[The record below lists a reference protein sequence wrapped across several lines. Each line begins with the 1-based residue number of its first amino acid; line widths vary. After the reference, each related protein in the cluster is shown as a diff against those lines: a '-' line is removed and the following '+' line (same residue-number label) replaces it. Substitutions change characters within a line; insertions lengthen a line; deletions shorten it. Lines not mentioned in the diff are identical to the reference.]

1 MEQIDLVSDSADGT
15 DSVPVHKQLNK
26 KQLGLIKK
34 QLLSMPQEGKKMQ
47 LAGTIAKR
55 LNIQELSDKM
65 VLEYIYDCIKNFD
78 NEYIDNLITYQLQT
92 IDTIREKLNEI
103 LYKYRYKTFSDWR
116 DTDKIIICQ
125 DRAYKLPKT
134 ITVTNKMVGVQKGL
148 YKEEDNVNGFES
160 RVISAIANDDNVE
173 FWHRNQE
180 RGKGFFINGFI
191 NHYPDF
197 IVKLKTG
204 HILLI
209 ETKGDDRDNSD
220 SARKLELGKIWSNS
234 VGGNYRYY
242 MVFDNKAMPGA
253 ITVKELIS
261 KIGEFQ
267 DHI

>member
-1 MEQIDLVSDSADGT
+1 
-15 DSVPVHKQLNK
+15 
-26 KQLGLIKK
+26 
-34 QLLSMPQEGKKMQ
+34 MPKEGKKRQ
-47 LAGTIAKR
+47 LASSIAKR
-55 LNIQELSDKM
+55 LNIQELSDRM
-65 VLEYIYDCIKNFD
+65 VSEYIYDCIKNLD
-78 NEYIDNLITYQLQT
+78 NEAIDDLITFQLQT
-92 IDTIREKLNEI
+92 IDTIKKKLNDI
-103 LYKYRYKTFSDWR
+103 LDKCRFDTFSAWR
-116 DTDKIIICQ
+116 DTDKIKICQ
-125 DRAYKLPKT
+125 ERAYKLPKT

-160 RVISAIANDDNVE
+160 KVISAIANDDNVE

-220 SARKLELGKIWSNS
+220 SARKLELGKIWANS

-242 MVFDNKAMPGA
+242 MVFDTKAMPGA

-261 KIGEFQ
+261 KIGEFA